1 MTTNIGTSF
10 SASSISKFFKNEGRT
25 VSVETILNYIRYCID
40 AYLFYRVRRQDL
52 QGKQILTTN
61 EKYYIADHG
70 IREAVFGGNMRDINL
85 ILENIVFMELLRRGY
100 TVTVGKSAEKEVD
113 FVCEKKD
120 QKIYI
125 QVTYLLASE
134 DTIAREFGVYDT
146 IHDHFPKYV
155 VSMDELDLSRRGIKH
170 KNIRDFLLA
179 EMWE

>member
-1 MTTNIGTSF
+1 MLTDIEIAQQTEMRPIAEIAASLGIG
-10 SASSISKFFKNEGRT
+10 EEELEPYGRYKAK
-25 VSVETILNYIRYCID
+25 LNDSLYNR
-40 AYLFYRVRRQDL
+40 L
-52 QGKQILTTN
+52 
-61 EKYYIADHG
+61 
-70 IREAVFGGNMRDINL
+70 
-85 ILENIVFMELLRRGY
+85 
-100 TVTVGKSAEKEVD
+100 
-113 FVCEKKD
+113 KD

-179 EMWE
+179 KMWE